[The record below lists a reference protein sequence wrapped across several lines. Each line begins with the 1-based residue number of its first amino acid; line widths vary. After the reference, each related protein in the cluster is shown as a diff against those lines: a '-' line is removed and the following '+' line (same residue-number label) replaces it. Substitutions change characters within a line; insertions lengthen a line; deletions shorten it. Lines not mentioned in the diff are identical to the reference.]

1 MRDVVLVLLL
11 LALLSA
17 FVPLGLGFWSLI
29 RVRKELG
36 TWRIQNPF
44 FPPKPPQTD
53 NSVTATKNSFGEGSE
68 PYQRGRKDEHGGP
81 DDGPKVGGPA
91 LDS

>member
-1 MRDVVLVLLL
+1 MRDVVFVLLL
-11 LALLSA
+11 LALLST

-68 PYQRGRKDEHGGP
+68 PYQHRPQGRAWGTN
-81 DDGPKVGGPA
+81 DGPKVGGPA